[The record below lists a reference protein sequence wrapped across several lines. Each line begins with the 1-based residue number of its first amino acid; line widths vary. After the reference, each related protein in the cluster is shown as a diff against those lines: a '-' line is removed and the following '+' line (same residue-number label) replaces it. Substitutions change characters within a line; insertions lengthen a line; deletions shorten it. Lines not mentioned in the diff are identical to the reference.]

1 MNAQEVGQ
9 LVLSRDFVLTEA
21 VTQVTAQQV
30 ATTIASYE
38 AARRPMREAAPNF
51 LDADVRSAN
60 KPLQEIAH
68 ALQMIGAKAAPE
80 MSDERA
86 LMWRDSML
94 VSLSK
99 WPINAVRSAATQG
112 ISEPFK
118 YGLRDVDAKLHELAE
133 RAADRARDAL
143 WRLNR
148 MRDEIARA
156 ADPLPA
162 LPAPPEIT
170 PQTLAALAR
179 STQGQAILGFGLKAG
194 HIEREEY
201 EAAMQ
206 NAAHE
211 NEGLA
216 SHEIEGYSA
225 STEGNPED

>member
-1 MNAQEVGQ
+1 MNPQAIGQ
-9 LVLSRDFVLTEA
+9 LVLAHDFALDAA
-21 VTQVTAQQV
+21 VAQVTAEQV
-30 ATTIASYE
+30 NAAIASYE

-60 KPLQEIAH
+60 KALKEIAH
-68 ALQMIGAKAAPE
+68 AIQMIGAKIAPTMAGE
-80 MSDERA
+80 QA
-86 LMWRDSML
+86 KMWRDSIL

-99 WPINAVRSAATQG
+99 YPVNAVRAATAEAMC
-112 ISEPFK
+112 EPFK
-118 YGLRDVDAKLHELAE
+118 FMGDVDPKLHALAE

-148 MRDEIARA
+148 MREEIARA

-170 PQTLAALAR
+170 PETLAALAR
-179 STQGQAILGFGLKAG
+179 STQGQAILGFGLTAG

-206 NAAHE
+206 NAPDKNEGLVSDE
-211 NEGLA
+211 NEG
-216 SHEIEGYSA
+216 YTA
-225 STEGNPED
+225 STEGKPED